1 MRFISGI
8 AIVIISVLAGYLLVG
23 GHLHVLW
30 QPSEFIIILGSA
42 AGSFI
47 IGNSAKTLTHVGSA
61 LSEAKEGDIVT
72 KEELLS
78 LLLLLFS
85 IFKIARSKGLLSLES
100 QLDNPFESPS
110 FEPFPEITKRK
121 EVIIFLCDYLR
132 MMTMGCESPWQLESL
147 MDQEIDIIDHENQ
160 HMADSIQTLA
170 DSTPALGIVAA
181 VLGVIHTMGSIDQ
194 PPAVLG
200 KLIGGALV
208 GTFLGVLVSYGFV
221 GPIAQSLRSAKSS
234 ELQFYKV
241 VKAAILAFLNGVAPL
256 IAVEFAR
263 KNINHE
269 LRPSFSEL
277 ELATQEL

>member
-1 MRFISGI
+1 MRFISGV

-221 GPIAQSLRSAKSS
+221 GPIAQSLRSAKGS

-263 KNINHE
+263 KNIDHE

>member
-1 MRFISGI
+1 VRFISGV

-221 GPIAQSLRSAKSS
+221 GPIAQSLRSAKGS

-263 KNINHE
+263 KNIDHE